1 MAMTTV
7 NQKSFD
13 YAILCLEPQ
22 SDDCRKIIEVARR
35 SFGIEVTLCE
45 ASKLW
50 KWWSKKFAAQWL
62 TVDTGAIQT
71 AIVEFIKQH

>member
-1 MAMTTV
+1 MITV

-22 SDDCRKIIEVARR
+22 SDDCREIIIVARR
-35 SFGIEVTLCE
+35 SFGITVTLCE

-50 KWWSKKFAAQWL
+50 KWWSEKSCAQWL
-62 TVDTGAIQT
+62 TVETATIQE